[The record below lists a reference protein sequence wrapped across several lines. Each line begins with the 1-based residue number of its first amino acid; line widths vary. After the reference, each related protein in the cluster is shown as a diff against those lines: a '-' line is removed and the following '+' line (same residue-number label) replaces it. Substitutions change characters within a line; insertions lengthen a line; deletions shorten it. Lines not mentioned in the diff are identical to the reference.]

1 MTEKTEVDS
10 HHTGSPQG
18 APRELNRNGVG
29 CGRSACSTSCWA
41 TARTR
46 SSACLAWSESWDG
59 GMGQEPVSESL
70 CYLEVPALHRPGA
83 EGAALQF
90 DDLMT
95 MAQFNPLMGD
105 LRMLAQRRSRLQ
117 RRSMA
122 GGCTHRRLSASGSNL
137 RWWWIRCSINWSRK
151 VYPCC
156 WRPCRRRCGEMLWG
170 PATFGRCPSLTAF
183 MW

>member
-1 MTEKTEVDS
+1 MVWAVGGQPAAP
-10 HHTGSPQG
+10 HAGPPQG
-18 APRELNRNGVG
+18 PDPPPGLSGV
-29 CGRSACSTSCWA
+29 RV
-41 TARTR
+41 
-46 SSACLAWSESWDG
+46 
-59 GMGQEPVSESL
+59 GMEGWGKNLSPSL
-70 CYLEVPALHRPGA
+70 FVCYLEVPALHQPRA

-95 MAQFNPLMGD
+95 MAKFNPLMSD

-122 GGCTHRRLSASGSNL
+122 GGCIHRRLSASGSNL
-137 RWWWIRCSINWSRK
+137 RWWWIRCSINRSRR

-156 WRPCRRRCGEMLWG
+156 WRSCRRRCGEMLWG
-170 PATFGRCPSLTAF
+170 PATFGRCPSFTAF